1 MVAVWVKLQTR
12 WSLRNF
18 TNFSEFVSFR
28 TLGKGCFCF
37 SKAFYTLLNC
47 LKKIQ
52 VELEINIKIKIIAE
66 VSLLKDNNFETN
78 SSAGAIQG
86 CFEKY
91 LFGRFW
97 QDVTKLQ
104 SRRSK
109 ADSEQFDL
117 TLSLALYH
125 WDVKKNIFIVSLTFL
140 CC

>member
-1 MVAVWVKLQTR
+1 MKLQTR

-86 CFEKY
+86 SFEKY
-91 LFGRFW
+91 LFGKFW
-97 QDVTKLQ
+97 PDVTKLQ
-104 SRRSK
+104 SRGSK
-109 ADSEQFDL
+109 VDLEKFDL